1 MFSRVDES
9 EHLAF
14 QAARI
19 ILEKLQFLLLSR
31 LMKAVKD
38 GRRRHHSR
46 ECPRG
51 SRSRRFFVML
61 AQLAEFPLPWK
72 LHLRAVIQ
80 ERLPSALMVFIIQ
93 LDDLVNIAVE
103 RSRRRWSMQ
112 R

>member
-19 ILEKLQFLLLSR
+19 ILEKLQFLPLSR

-46 ECPRG
+46 QRPRG
-51 SRSRRFFVML
+51 SR
-61 AQLAEFPLPWK
+61 
-72 LHLRAVIQ
+72 
-80 ERLPSALMVFIIQ
+80 
-93 LDDLVNIAVE
+93 
-103 RSRRRWSMQ
+103 
-112 R
+112 